1 MREKDV
7 FSAACLSQP
16 ALVSRLIES
25 FREAMREFANNPRQY
40 MALMVK
46 GEGPGGALR
55 VDRLRFGL
63 ALGLALYV
71 ILIGASFLLWSF
83 KKAGPHSL
91 ADVVVVKWLR
101 SPGRPVPAPES
112 PISDQNSGGGGGGG
126 GRLAEIRPATGGAL
140 PQFSNEK
147 PVIAPTTRIQLVP
160 PSLPIAE
167 ILQIDP
173 RLQPV
178 REEIAPT
185 GLPSGPSGPSSDGPG
200 SEGIG
205 SGNRGGVGSGE
216 GPGSGPGKNGIGG
229 GPGGSPGKPRSGA
242 SPQLTSKPVALNRP
256 RPNYT
261 EEARIQRVQGVIKA
275 SVLVGS
281 DGIVK
286 LVRLQNGLPAGLDE
300 EAIRAAYEMRFRP
313 GVSSGRPIE
322 TWVTLEIEFN
332 LR

>member
-7 FSAACLSQP
+7 FSSAFLSQP
-16 ALVSRLIES
+16 PLVSRLIDS
-25 FREAMREFANNPRQY
+25 FDEAMREFAENPRQY
-40 MALMVK
+40 LALTIK
-46 GEGPGGALR
+46 GEGLGSALR

-71 ILIGASFLLWSF
+71 ILICASFLLWSLKRRQPPNPVDF
-83 KKAGPHSL
+83 VA
-91 ADVVVVKWLR
+91 VKWIG
-101 SPGRPVPAPES
+101 SPGRPAVPPES
-112 PISDQNSGGGGGGG
+112 PATDQNSGGGGGGG
-126 GRLAEIRPATGGAL
+126 RPAELRPATGGVL
-140 PQFSNEK
+140 PEFSNEK
-147 PVIAPTTRIQLVP
+147 PMIVPTTRIQLEP
-160 PSLPIAE
+160 PSLPVAE

-173 RLQPV
+173 RLQPA
-178 REEIAPT
+178 RQDLTPT
-185 GLPSGPSGPSSDGPG
+185 GLPSGPLGPQSDGPG

-205 SGNRGGVGSGE
+205 AGRRGGVGSGE
-216 GPGSGPGKNGIGG
+216 GPGYGPGKNGIGG
-229 GPGGSPGKPRSGA
+229 GPGGFGGKPRNASGT
-242 SPQLTSKPVALNRP
+242 QLTSKPIPMNRP

-261 EEARIQRVQGVIKA
+261 EEARMQRVQGVIKA

-300 EAIRAAYEMRFRP
+300 EAVRAAYEMRFRP
-313 GVSSGRPIE
+313 AVSNGRPIE

>member
-7 FSAACLSQP
+7 FSSTFLSQP

-25 FREAMREFANNPRQY
+25 FGEAVREFGENPRQY
-40 MALMVK
+40 LASTIR
-46 GEGPGGALR
+46 GEGLGSALR

-63 ALGLALYV
+63 ALSLAFYV
-71 ILIGASFLLWSF
+71 ILIGASFLLRSL
-83 KKAGPHSL
+83 KKTGPPNPGGTF
-91 ADVVVVKWLR
+91 AIEWLR
-101 SPGRPVPAPES
+101 SPGRPALPPES
-112 PISDQNSGGGGGGG
+112 PMTDENSGGGGGG
-126 GRLAEIRPATGGAL
+126 RTAELRPATGGDL

-147 PVIAPTTRIQLVP
+147 PVIAPTTRIQLQPPALAVP
-160 PSLPIAE
+160 E

-173 RLQPV
+173 QLQPV
-178 REEIAPT
+178 RQEIAPT
-185 GLPSGPSGPSSDGPG
+185 GLPSGPLGPASDGPG

-205 SGNRGGVGSGE
+205 TGKRGGVGSGE

-229 GPGGSPGKPRSGA
+229 GPGGPGGSPRSA
-242 SPQLTSKPVALNRP
+242 SSPQLTSKPMPMNRP

-261 EEARIQRVQGVIKA
+261 EEARMQRVQGVIKA
-275 SVLVGS
+275 SVLVGP

-313 GVSSGRPIE
+313 AFSNGRPIE